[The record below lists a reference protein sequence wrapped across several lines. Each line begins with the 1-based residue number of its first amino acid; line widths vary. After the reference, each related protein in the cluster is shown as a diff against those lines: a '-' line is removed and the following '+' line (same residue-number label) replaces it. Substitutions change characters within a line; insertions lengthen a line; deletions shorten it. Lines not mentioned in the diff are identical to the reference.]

1 MRFSLVKN
9 FCPSCGGSLLS
20 DVEAQNIANITKK
33 IQSQDFIISL
43 SNQLSKELVQNL
55 IYDLGIF
62 FKFELEKTFQRDI
75 SDITEGK
82 PPLPQEEDPVTESE
96 LDLSPKEKRPLRPIT
111 RKGENLREIQRVSR
125 PQDRFVEEHES
136 EYGEDEDFEDEELD
150 DEEEDSSDS
159 IAQKVNRL
167 KQVYKTSPT
176 LKKIS
181 AISRIDED

>member
-43 SNQLSKELVQNL
+43 SNQLSKDLVQNL
-55 IYDLGIF
+55 VYDLGIF

-75 SDITEGK
+75 SDITEPK
-82 PPLPQEEDPVTESE
+82 ISSPQELEVISE
-96 LDLSPKEKRPLRPIT
+96 PPAGASSKEKRPLRPIT
-111 RKGENLREIQRVSR
+111 RKGEGLRDLQRISK
-125 PQDRFVEEHES
+125 PQDRISEE
-136 EYGEDEDFEDEELD
+136 YEDEYEEDDDLGD
-150 DEEEDSSDS
+150 DESDGDEDSENS

-167 KQVYKTSPT
+167 KQVYQTSPT